1 MNLRFVTTIA
11 IAIAVTL
18 TAPGCA
24 DAEGGSD
31 SARLQVF
38 AAASLTDVFPEMNDR
53 PRYQFAGSDELA
65 LQIREGAGADVF
77 AAASPRYPLELNEDG
92 LVEKPVVFA
101 TNQLV
106 LIVPEDNPAD
116 ITSVDDLR
124 PPDVKFVIGAKGVP
138 VGDYTRQVLEKL
150 DASDLLDHVASEEQ
164 DVKGVVSKVRLGE
177 ADAGFAYAT
186 DVEAAQD
193 EIMSI
198 ALPAKAQPTVEYMV
212 AVVAD
217 RPHLLAAEEF
227 VELLLSGPGRAA
239 LEQAGFGVP

>member
-1 MNLRFVTTIA
+1 MKLRLA
-11 IAIAVTL
+11 AAVALAL
-18 TAPGCA
+18 TVSGCA
-24 DAEGGSD
+24 GAESASGT
-31 SARLQVF
+31 ARLQVF
-38 AAASLTDVFPEMNDR
+38 AAASLTEVFPQIDDR

-77 AAASPRYPLELNEDG
+77 AAASPRYPLELFEDG

-106 LIVPEDNPAD
+106 LIVPEDNPAN

-124 PPDVKFVIGAKGVP
+124 PPDVKYVIGAKGVP
-138 VGDYTRQVLEKL
+138 VGDYTREVLEKL
-150 DASDLLDHVASEEQ
+150 GSLDLLNHVASEEQ

-186 DVEAAQD
+186 DVESAQD
-193 EIMSI
+193 EILSI

-212 AVVAD
+212 AVVAN
-217 RPHLLAAEEF
+217 RQHLSEAEDF
-227 VELLLSGPGRAA
+227 VELLQSASGRAA
-239 LEQAGFGVP
+239 LQRAGFGVP

>member
-1 MNLRFVTTIA
+1 MNRLLVTA
-11 IAIAVTL
+11 IVVAL
-18 TAPGCA
+18 TASGCA
-24 DAEGGSD
+24 EAEGGSD
-31 SARLQVF
+31 SASLQVF
-38 AAASLTDVFPEMNDR
+38 AAASLTDVFPQVDDR

-65 LQIREGAGADVF
+65 LQIREGAGVDVF
-77 AAASPRYPLELNEDG
+77 AAASPRYPLQLFEDG

-124 PPDVKFVIGAKGVP
+124 PPDVKFVIGARGVP
-138 VGDYTRQVLEKL
+138 VGDYTREVLGKL
-150 DASDLLDHVASEEQ
+150 GSLDLLDHVASEEQ

-193 EIMSI
+193 EILPI
-198 ALPAKAQPTVEYMV
+198 ALPAKAQPTVEYTV
-212 AVVAD
+212 AIVAD
-217 RPHLLAAEEF
+217 GPHPSEAEDF
-227 VELLLSGPGRAA
+227 VELLQSASGRTA
-239 LEQAGFGVP
+239 LQRAGFGVP